1 MWTSS
6 QGPHVTISCLLQSMQ
21 QVLHTGT
28 HAALQEDL
36 LRGSSGI
43 SATFGNPCLA
53 ASTEFAVGKLEVW
66 AVLPT

>member
-1 MWTSS
+1 
-6 QGPHVTISCLLQSMQ
+6 MQ
-21 QVLHTGT
+21 RLFTPYT
-28 HAALQEDL
+28 PTRAAMQEDL

-53 ASTEFAVGKLEVW
+53 GSTEFAVGKLEVW